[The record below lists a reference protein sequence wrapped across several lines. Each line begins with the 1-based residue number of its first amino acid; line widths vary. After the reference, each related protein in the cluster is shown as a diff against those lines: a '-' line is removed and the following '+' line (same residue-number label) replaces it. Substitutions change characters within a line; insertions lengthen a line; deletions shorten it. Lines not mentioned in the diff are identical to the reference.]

1 MWLAYTGVSD
11 MRSLYP
17 AIKPFSTEQLD
28 VGDGHTLYVE
38 ECGNPQGQPVI
49 FVHGGPGAGCSV
61 QDRCFFDPEVYR
73 IVLFDQRGS
82 GRSTP
87 HASLDKNTTH
97 ALVADMELIR
107 EFLGIKRWVL
117 FGGSWGSTL
126 SLIYAQAH
134 PDKVQGMVLRCRDE
148 DVQWF
153 YQQGASS
160 IFPDYWQEFI
170 APIPSNERGDMLAA
184 YYRRLTGPNELERI
198 RAAKSWSIW
207 EARCATLDP
216 NKHVVERLGGS
227 HVALAMARIEAHY
240 FINQCYI
247 ADQPILQ
254 NVARLN
260 GIPAIA
266 VHGRYDMVCPVK
278 QAFDLQAEWPELTLE
293 IIRDAGHAS
302 SEPGTVDALVKATDE
317 MARKLSSHHE
327 K

>member
-1 MWLAYTGVSD
+1 

-17 AIKPFSTEQLD
+17 AIKPHRTELLD

-38 ECGNPQGQPVI
+38 ECGNPEGLPVV

-82 GRSTP
+82 GQSTP
-87 HASLDKNTTH
+87 HASLEKNTTQ
-97 ALVADMELIR
+97 ALVADMEFIR
-107 EFLGIKRWVL
+107 EHLGIRQWML

-126 SLIYAQAH
+126 SLIYAQTH
-134 PDKVQGMVLRCRDE
+134 PDKVLAMVLRGIFLCRDE

-153 YQQGASS
+153 YQRGASS
-160 IFPDYWQEFI
+160 IFPDHWQDFI
-170 APIPSNERGDMLAA
+170 SPIPSDERRDMLSA
-184 YYRRLTGPNELERI
+184 YYSRLTGTNELERI
-198 RAAKSWSIW
+198 RVAKAWSIW

-216 NKHVVERLGGS
+216 NKHVVERLGSS

-240 FINQCYI
+240 FMNQCYM

-254 NVARLN
+254 NMAKLVD
-260 GIPAIA
+260 IPAIA

-278 QAFDLQAEWPELTLE
+278 QAFDLQAVWPELALE

-302 SEPGTVDALVKATDE
+302 SEPGTVDALVKATDQ
-317 MARKLSSHHE
+317 MARLLNSLDDK
-327 K
+327 